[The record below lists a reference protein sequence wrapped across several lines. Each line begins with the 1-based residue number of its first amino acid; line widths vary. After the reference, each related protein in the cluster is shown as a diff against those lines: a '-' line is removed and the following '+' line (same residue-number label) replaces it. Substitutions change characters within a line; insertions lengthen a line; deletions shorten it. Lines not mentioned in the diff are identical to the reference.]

1 MGRRDMS
8 LHRILSRIETEA
20 KNSEI
25 LKDELYD
32 AMRKATR
39 LSKQAIFALH
49 RGEPKRSA
57 DLLQDAEKLLSKL
70 DEVPTVCGAIA
81 YSGIVDAAF
90 QEYAEAHVLLSLAK
104 NGKFVDPKKIRVSST
119 SYLLGLAD
127 VIGELRRKALDSL
140 RAGDLKTA
148 EKSLENMELIHD
160 ELMGL
165 DKSLQSLHELRRKTD
180 VARRVIEATRGDI
193 AVEVRRGSLERSI
206 ERLEKAI
213 QAEAKKER

>member
-1 MGRRDMS
+1 MS
-8 LHRILSRIETEA
+8 LHRILSGIEAEA
-20 KNSEI
+20 KSREI
-25 LKDELYD
+25 LKDELFD

-39 LSKQAIFALH
+39 LSKQSIFALH
-49 RGEPKRSA
+49 RGEPKQSA
-57 DLLQDAEKLLSKL
+57 ALLQNAETLLSKL
-70 DEVPTVCGAIA
+70 DEVPIVLGALA

-90 QEYAEAHVLLSLAK
+90 QEYAEAHILLNLTET
-104 NGKFVDPKKIRVSST
+104 GKFVDPKKICVSST

-127 VIGELRRKALDSL
+127 VVGELRRKALDSL

-148 EKSLENMELIHD
+148 EKSLEHMELIHY

-193 AVEVRRGSLERSI
+193 AAEARRGSLERSI
-206 ERLEKAI
+206 KRLETAI
-213 QAEAKKER
+213 RAEAKKGR